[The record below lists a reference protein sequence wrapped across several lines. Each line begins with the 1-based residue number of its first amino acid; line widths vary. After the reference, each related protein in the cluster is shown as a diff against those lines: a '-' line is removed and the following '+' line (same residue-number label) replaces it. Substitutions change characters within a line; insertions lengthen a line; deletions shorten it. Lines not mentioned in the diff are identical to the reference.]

1 MDRLDYAQGVVM
13 ARVYEKRLLD
23 KGRLDKMIDA
33 KNAEDSFKI
42 LMDSEYSKSA
52 DGVGGVGDY
61 ETLLKNE
68 TSRIFRLGSEM
79 LGDRRILEILT
90 LKYDYHN
97 LKAIVKGSVSD
108 EDLSD
113 IFIHSSENDPNKIR
127 LQFESGNFTDVKSEF
142 IKPMKEAKSRYEES
156 LDPQIIDIIMDRAYF
171 KHLKDISTSL
181 DNELFSDYIGGLIDF
196 FNITSMLRAMR
207 MGKNQNFLNE
217 ILVEGGGIS
226 VSRLISLSREDFDRM
241 VISLKSEKIGR
252 ALMSCVEGYKEN
264 GSLQVLDSM
273 RDIYLGRL
281 NSDSRF
287 ITFGPE
293 PIFAYLVA
301 KEKEISIV
309 RLILVGKLNNIS
321 PSKLRE
327 RLGGKI
333 V

>member
-13 ARVYEKRLLD
+13 ARVYEKKLLD
-23 KGRLDKMIDA
+23 KGRLEKMIDA
-33 KNAEDSFKI
+33 KDAEEAFKV
-42 LMDSEYSKSA
+42 LMDSEYSKSV
-52 DGVGGVGDY
+52 DGVNGVGDY

-68 TSRIFRLGSEM
+68 TSRVFKLGSEM
-79 LGDRRILEILT
+79 LGDKRILEILT

-97 LKAIVKGSVSD
+97 LKSIVKGSVSS
-108 EDLSD
+108 EDFSD
-113 IFIHSSENDPNKIR
+113 LFIYSSENDPDKIK

-142 IKPMKEAKSRYEES
+142 IKSMKEAKMRYEES
-156 LDPQIIDIIMDRAYF
+156 LDPQIIDITIDRAYF
-171 KHLKDISTSL
+171 KHLKEISTSL
-181 DNELFSDYIGGLIDF
+181 DNELFSDYVSGLIDF

-207 MGKNQNFLNE
+207 MGKSQNFLNE

-226 VSRLISLSREDFDRM
+226 VSRLITLSREDFDRIA
-241 VISLKSEKIGR
+241 VSLKSEKIGR
-252 ALMSCVEGYKEN
+252 ALMDCIEDYKEN

-273 RDIYLGRL
+273 KDVYLGRL

-301 KEKEISIV
+301 KEKEISII

-327 RLGGKI
+327 RLGDKL